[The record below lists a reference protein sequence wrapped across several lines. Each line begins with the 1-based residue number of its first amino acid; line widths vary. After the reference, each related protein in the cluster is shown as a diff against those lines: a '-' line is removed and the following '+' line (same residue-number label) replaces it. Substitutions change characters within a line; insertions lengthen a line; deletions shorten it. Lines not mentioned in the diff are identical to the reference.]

1 MPMKTTH
8 HSVAV
13 LAYAQSLLDLAND
26 QKQAEPI
33 GEELGQVRDVI
44 EQNPSFGIY
53 LADPAISHDER
64 AGMLKELFAGKVAS
78 LLWNFIGVVN
88 LKNRLKDLPEIAAAY
103 KDLLDEQLGKIEVD
117 VTVAQRLPDDQLE
130 HVRQQISAA
139 LKKDVVV
146 HQFVHESIIGG
157 MMLRVKDKLI
167 DASVRNQLQSIR
179 ENLLA
184 ARPR

>member
-1 MPMKTTH
+1 MQTTH

-13 LAYAQSLLDLAND
+13 LAYAQSLLDLANE
-26 QKQAEPI
+26 QNQAEAI
-33 GEELGQVRDVI
+33 GEELAQLREII
-44 EQNPSFGIY
+44 EQNPTFGLY
-53 LADPAISHDER
+53 LADPAIGHDER
-64 AGMLKELFAGKVAS
+64 AAILKAIFAGKVAP
-78 LLWNFIGVVN
+78 LLWNFIGVLN
-88 LKNRLKDLPEIAAAY
+88 LKDRLKDLPEMAAAY

-117 VTVAQRLPDDQLE
+117 LTVAQKLPDDQFE

-146 HQFVHESIIGG
+146 HQFVQESIIGG

-179 ENLLA
+179 EKLLT

>member
-1 MPMKTTH
+1 MQTTH

-13 LAYAQSLLDLAND
+13 LAYAQSLLDLANE
-26 QKQAEPI
+26 QKQAEAI
-33 GEELGQVRDVI
+33 GEELGQLRDLI
-44 EQNPSFGIY
+44 QQNPTFGLY
-53 LADPAISHDER
+53 LADPAIGHDAR
-64 AGMLKELFAGKVAS
+64 VAMLKELFAGKVAP
-78 LLWNFIGVVN
+78 LIWNFIGVVN
-88 LKNRLKDLPEIAAAY
+88 LKDRLKDLPEMAAAY

-117 VTVAQRLPDDQLE
+117 VTVAHKLPDDQFE

-146 HQFVHESIIGG
+146 HEFVQESIIGG

-167 DASVRNQLQSIR
+167 DASVRNQLQSMR
-179 ENLLA
+179 EKLLA